1 MNWKIQYE
9 RLIFRKFFES
19 IKRKER
25 IIRFKYKIVKCHVD
39 FLRKYTISQLP
50 PLQMHFKNIKNK
62 KNVILTCNTI
72 NIYKLNLII
81 CSLVLCMLFWCI
93 CVSFYKYPRWRETSK
108 PPYHTRWHILIASLW
123 SFRNSGREN
132 ETDYHICFQI
142 IIFECDSDF
151 VLFNTLF
158 YGYNIYQ
165 LENESYRR
173 QFHASHFPL

>member
-1 MNWKIQYE
+1 MNWKIKYE
-9 RLIFRKFFES
+9 RIIFRKFFES

-81 CSLVLCMLFWCI
+81 CSLVLCMLFLMHLCFFLQI
-93 CVSFYKYPRWRETSK
+93 SK
-108 PPYHTRWHILIASLW
+108 MARDIQTTLSYYMTHLNFFSLKFQKQW
-123 SFRNSGREN
+123 TWERNWLSYLFSN
-132 ETDYHICFQI
+132 YHIWMW
-142 IIFECDSDF
+142 
-151 VLFNTLF
+151 
-158 YGYNIYQ
+158 
-165 LENESYRR
+165 
-173 QFHASHFPL
+173 